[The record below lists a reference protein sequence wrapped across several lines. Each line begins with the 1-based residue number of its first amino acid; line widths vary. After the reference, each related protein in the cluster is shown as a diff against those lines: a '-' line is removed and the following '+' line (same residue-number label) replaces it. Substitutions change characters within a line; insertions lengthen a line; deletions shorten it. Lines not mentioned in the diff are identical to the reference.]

1 MYMDNFNV
9 EWLLVSLLALVIGP
23 ILYQLAHQLKSM
35 LAALDGF
42 VFATICGLV
51 VLHLI
56 PDSIGRAGW
65 WALVWALAGLLGPGL
80 IERRLKGLAQQAHVV
95 ALFLALVGIGL
106 HAFMDGWALVAP
118 QEAGE
123 AAHHHMLPMAVVL
136 HRLPVGLT
144 IWFLLRPLY
153 GVGVAIAALGLIV
166 VATTAGFAFSGV
178 LEIESRGWGLFQAL
192 VAGSLLHVV
201 VHRSYPIAEQD
212 ISVLRRRFAAGLGA
226 VAGLA
231 FLWSIT
237 LDHGFAPTL
246 RVASEIFYTLARE
259 SAPALLLAYVAAGLV
274 YGLLPAASVAWMSR
288 GGNLSQAFR
297 GIAFGLPIP
306 VCSCGVVP
314 VYRSL
319 VHQGVTLSAAMSFL
333 VATPELSFDA
343 VMITLPVLGG
353 EFTVVRIVCVV
364 VVALAMGWGMG
375 KLAGVAKPVPLSQG
389 SIQGEGTTDY
399 WPRFKKGMRSGLGEV
414 VDSTAP
420 WIIVGLAIAALMAP
434 LLEGKWLAHIP
445 PSAEVGLFA
454 LLGIPTY
461 VCASGATPLVAVLVY
476 KGVSPGAG
484 LAFLL
489 TGPATNITT
498 FGVLS
503 DLHGRRIAVV
513 FGSAIIG
520 LAVGAGCLVNGFMP
534 VIEVS
539 PILESEDGGWWSLQ
553 GISLALLAGLF
564 LISLMRQG
572 PRAFVGELFPIYD
585 HDHADHDHADH
596 DHEDSCHEDHCS
608 HC

>member
-1 MYMDNFNV
+1 MPWNNFNV
-9 EWLLVSLLALVIGP
+9 DWLLVSLLALAIGP
-23 ILYQLAHQLKSM
+23 MLYQLAHRLKSM

-42 VFATICGLV
+42 VFATIGGLV
-51 VLHLI
+51 LLHLI
-56 PDSIGRAGW
+56 PDSMERAGW

-80 IERRLKGLAQQAHVV
+80 IERRLKGLAEQAHVV
-95 ALFLALVGIGL
+95 ALLLALVGIGL
-106 HAFMDGWALVAP
+106 HAFMDGWALVVP

-123 AAHHHMLPMAVVL
+123 VAHHHMLPMAVVL

-153 GVGVAIAALGLIV
+153 GAGTALAALGLV
-166 VATTAGFAFSGV
+166 AVATTAGFASSGI
-178 LEIESRGWGLFQAL
+178 LDMGSSGWGLFQAL

-201 VHRSYPIAEQD
+201 VHRSYPIAAQE
-212 ISVLRRRFAAGLGA
+212 ISALRRRFASGIGG

-231 FLWSIT
+231 LLWSIT
-237 LDHGFAPTL
+237 AEHGLAPTL
-246 RVASEIFYTLARE
+246 RTASEIFYALARE

-274 YGLLPAASVAWMSR
+274 YGLLPEASIAWMSR
-288 GGNLSQAFR
+288 GKNLSQAFR
-297 GIAFGLPIP
+297 GVGFGLPVP

-319 VHQGVTLSAAMSFL
+319 VHQRVPLSAAMSFL

-343 VMITLPVLGG
+343 VMITLPLLGG
-353 EFTVVRIVCVV
+353 EFTVVRIVCAAA
-364 VVALAMGWGMG
+364 VALVIGWGMG
-375 KLAGVAKPVPLSQG
+375 KLARLSKPITIAQG
-389 SIQGEGTTDY
+389 SEQGEGTTNN
-399 WPRFKKGMRSGLGEV
+399 WQRFKEGMRSGLGEV

-420 WIIVGLAIAALMAP
+420 WIIVGLAIAALMDP
-434 LLEGKWLAHIP
+434 LLEGGWLVLIP
-445 PSAEVGLFA
+445 PSAEVVIFA

-476 KGVSPGAG
+476 KGVSPGAA

-503 DLHGRRIAVV
+503 DLHGRRIAII
-513 FGSAIIG
+513 FGGAIIG
-520 LAVGAGCLVNGFMP
+520 LAVGAGGLVNVFMP
-534 VIEVS
+534 AIDVS
-539 PILESEDGGWWSLQ
+539 PIAESEDLAWWSLE
-553 GISLALLAGLF
+553 GVSLALLAGLF
-564 LISLMRQG
+564 LFSLTRQG
-572 PRAFVGELFPIYD
+572 PRAFVGELFPMD
-585 HDHADHDHADH
+585 EEDHGHGHHDHAHDDQDHK
-596 DHEDSCHEDHCS
+596 DHCA